1 VILKGGSNNPPILS
15 PPFLIQIMAIFSRC
29 CNIQTQEEYWAPHD
43 AATHTAQTFAG
54 MDCGNDAAFFAKN
67 CSETYAGDVKPVT
80 ID

>member
-1 VILKGGSNNPPILS
+1 
-15 PPFLIQIMAIFSRC
+15 MAIFSRC

-54 MDCGNDAAFFAKN
+54 MDCGNDVVSIAKTYRESYAA
-67 CSETYAGDVKPVT
+67 DVRGVT